1 MTGSLLNAG
10 AIVLGGIIG
19 LLLGAQLPEKIRQ
32 SVLLALGIFT
42 LLFGIQLFLETE
54 NALIPLL
61 SLLTGSVIGEFIDL
75 EGLLNKASVKFEAKV
90 SAILERGDSV
100 STRKGLL
107 LRDRFVQG
115 FVSTSLIYCSG
126 PMAFLGAVQN
136 GLTGDI
142 STLTVKSIL
151 DGFASLAFAS
161 SLGLGVVFSSIPVLV
176 YQGSVSIFAAQIE
189 RVMTTAMINELTSV
203 GGIILVSL
211 AISSFLEI
219 KPIRTINFLPA
230 LIIAPIFTWLSQYI

>member
-75 EGLLNKASVKFEAKV
+75 EGLLNKASVKLEAKV

-126 PMAFLGAVQN
+126 PMAFLGAIQN

-230 LIIAPIFTWLSQYI
+230 LIIAPIFTWLSQYV

>member
-75 EGLLNKASVKFEAKV
+75 EGLLNKASVKLEAKV

-126 PMAFLGAVQN
+126 PMAFLGAIQN

>member
-10 AIVLGGIIG
+10 AIVVGGLLG
-19 LLLGAQLPEKIRQ
+19 LLLGSRLPEKMKQ
-32 SVLLALGIFT
+32 SVLLILGIFT
-42 LLFGIQLFLETE
+42 LLYGIQMFLETE

-61 SLLTGSVIGEFIDL
+61 SILAGVMVGEWVDL
-75 EGLLNKASVKFEAKV
+75 ETRLKKLASIWE
-90 SAILERGDSV
+90 ERFSS
-100 STRKGLL
+100 STKNSSISNDGTHGFSQNRLM
-107 LRDRFVQG
+107 QG
-115 FVSTSLIYCSG
+115 FITTSLIYCSG
-126 PMAFLGAVQN
+126 PMSILGAIQN

-161 SLGLGVVFSSIPVLV
+161 SLGVGVVFSSIPVLV
-176 YQGSVSIFAAQIE
+176 YQGSIAIFAGQIQ
-189 RVMTTAMINELTSV
+189 RVLTTSMINELTAV

-219 KPIRTINFLPA
+219 KTVRTVNLLPA
-230 LIIAPIFTWLSQYI
+230 LLLVPFFTWLFELI

>member
-10 AIVLGGIIG
+10 AIVIGGIIG
-19 LLLGAQLPEKIRQ
+19 LLLGSRLPEKMKQ
-32 SVLLALGIFT
+32 SVLVILGIFT
-42 LLFGIQLFLETE
+42 LLYGIQMFLETE

-61 SLLTGSVIGEFIDL
+61 SILAGVMVGEWIDL
-75 EGLLNKASVKFEAKV
+75 ETRLKKLASIWEERLSSSTENSSNSNVNKRGLSQNRVM
-90 SAILERGDSV
+90 
-100 STRKGLL
+100 
-107 LRDRFVQG
+107 QG
-115 FVSTSLIYCSG
+115 FITTSLIYCSG
-126 PMAFLGAVQN
+126 PMSILGAIQN

-161 SLGLGVVFSSIPVLV
+161 SLGVGVVFSSIPVLV
-176 YQGSVSIFAAQIE
+176 YQGSIAIFAGQIQK
-189 RVMTTAMINELTSV
+189 VLTTSMINELTAV

-219 KPIRTINFLPA
+219 KPVRTLNLLPA
-230 LIIAPIFTWLSQYI
+230 LLLVPFFTLLFELI

>member
-61 SLLTGSVIGEFIDL
+61 SLLAGTVIGEFIDL
-75 EGLLNKASVKFEAKV
+75 EGRLQKASLKLEAKV
-90 SAILERGDSV
+90 TGHSGSCNPEKSRNTYSSRER
-100 STRKGLL
+100 LI
-107 LRDRFVQG
+107 QG
-115 FVSTSLIYCSG
+115 FISTSLIYCSG

-161 SLGLGVVFSSIPVLV
+161 SLGMGVVFSSIPVLI
-176 YQGSVSIFAAQIE
+176 YQGSVSLFAAQIE
-189 RVMTTAMINELTSV
+189 RIMTTSMINELTAV
-203 GGIILVSL
+203 GGVILVSL
-211 AISSFLEI
+211 AVGSFLEI

-230 LIIAPIFTWLSQYI
+230 LIIAPIITWLSQYI